1 MRIRGSVSKQAG
13 LCSSALEKISH
24 LRINTSN
31 RLNPGLTWEL
41 VLRQHAGHIAD
52 SAGLIGI
59 LTSLGL
65 GPGPG
70 LDWTGIIAP
79 LNSPSNQ
86 SHPGPLRNPRPSEP
100 AYLIPKPSEFCPV
113 QTRFIH
119 FGVFGPC
126 GWSAQPLNGTRL
138 STPARQKPRPS
149 TETS

>member
-59 LTSLGL
+59 LTSLVSARSGI
-65 GPGPG
+65 G
-70 LDWTGIIAP
+70 LDWN
-79 LNSPSNQ
+79 NSP
-86 SHPGPLRNPRPSEP
+86 
-100 AYLIPKPSEFCPV
+100 
-113 QTRFIH
+113 T
-119 FGVFGPC
+119 
-126 GWSAQPLNGTRL
+126 
-138 STPARQKPRPS
+138 
-149 TETS
+149 